1 MPSASRS
8 RETHER
14 GRGRGGRRSPAAR
27 RADRAD
33 GRRRAGIDATALEQR
48 LYEAVDPDALE
59 QLFARRPDG
68 SRREWGRTSF
78 DLAGCRVVVD
88 TREGVTAYR
97 LAD

>member
-1 MPSASRS
+1 MSAGEDAAAVVR
-8 RETHER
+8 RPLDER
-14 GRGRGGRRSPAAR
+14 IVRTVAAVR
-27 RADRAD
+27 
-33 GRRRAGIDATALEQR
+33 GIDATALEQR